1 MFLEK
6 FLQYLQYEKAYSSHT
21 VLSYKN
27 DIEQFQSFLL
37 TEFDEKDLDKVNVI
51 QVRLWMVGLMAN
63 GMNARSVNRKL
74 SALKSFYKF
83 LIRENIIQQTP
94 TKNII
99 SPKTNKSLPV
109 FFKENEMEAVFEN
122 VVIGNSFE
130 DCRNRLIIDLF
141 YESGVRVSELV
152 AVKDSDVDFHKNSLR
167 VIGKRNKER
176 HIPLGKHIMEMIAE
190 YIQKRNIEIGK
201 TEYLFVRKTGE
212 PIYTR
217 LIYNIVHNTMSQ
229 VSTQTKLSP
238 HKLRHTFASILL
250 NNGAD
255 LNAVKELL
263 GHANLAATQVYTHT
277 SFEQL
282 KEIYK
287 QAHPRGGHKE

>member
-1 MFLEK
+1 MFLQK
-6 FLQYLQYEKAYSSHT
+6 FLQYLQYEKVYSSHT

-27 DIEQFQSFLL
+27 DIEQFKSFLL
-37 TEFDEKDLDKVNVI
+37 VEFSENDFSKAKAI
-51 QVRLWMVGLMAN
+51 QVRQWVVELMAKGTN
-63 GMNARSVNRKL
+63 PRSVNRKL

-83 LIRENIIQQTP
+83 LVREEIIHQTP

-99 SPKTNKSLPV
+99 LPKVTKPLPV
-109 FFKENEMEAVFEN
+109 FFKENEMEAVLN
-122 VVIGNSFE
+122 KVIVGDLFE
-130 DCRNRLIIDLF
+130 DYRDRLIIDLF

-152 AVKDSDVDFHKNSLR
+152 AIKDADIDFHKNSLR

-190 YIQKRNIEIGK
+190 YIQKRNSEIGK

-212 PIYTR
+212 ATYAR
-217 LIYNIVHNTMSQ
+217 LIYNIVHNSMSQ

-238 HKLRHTFASILL
+238 HKLRHTFASTLL

-263 GHANLAATQVYTHT
+263 GHGNLAATQVYTHT

-287 QAHPRGGHKE
+287 QAHPRGHKE

>member
-6 FLQYLQYEKAYSSHT
+6 FLQYLQYEKVYSSHT

-27 DIEQFQSFLL
+27 DIEQFRSFLL
-37 TEFDEKDLDKVNVI
+37 VEFSENDLTKAKAVQLRQWV
-51 QVRLWMVGLMAN
+51 VELMAKGVN
-63 GMNARSVNRKL
+63 PRSVNRKL

-83 LIRENIIQQTP
+83 LLREGIISQMP

-99 SPKTNKSLPV
+99 HPKVTKPLPV
-109 FFKENEMEAVFEN
+109 FFKENEMEAVLSTVIVGDLFEN
-122 VVIGNSFE
+122 YR
-130 DCRNRLIIDLF
+130 DRLIIDLL
-141 YESGVRVSELV
+141 YESGIRVSELV
-152 AVKDSDVDFHKNSLR
+152 AIKDTDIDFHKNSLR

-190 YIQKRNIEIGK
+190 YIQKRNSEIGK
-201 TEYLFVRKTGE
+201 TACLFVRKTGE
-212 PIYTR
+212 PTYAR
-217 LIYNIVHNTMSQ
+217 LIYNVVHDAMSQ
-229 VSTQTKLSP
+229 VSTQTKISP
-238 HKLRHTFASILL
+238 HKLRHTFASALL

-263 GHANLAATQVYTHT
+263 GHGNLAATQVYTHT

-287 QAHPRGGHKE
+287 QAHPRGGHK